1 MIYLYIAIAF
11 ILGVLIG
18 FGATAAGVSALIN
31 DGQLQRTPKW
41 YQEEAKKKREKRARK
56 NRRK

>member
-18 FGATAAGVSALIN
+18 FGATAAGVSALIH

-41 YQEEAKKKREKRARK
+41 YQEEVKKKRDKRAQK